1 MAGDIKPKL
10 LASVSLVSS
19 GLNSLAASSSRLAGY
34 ETAAVENGAY
44 SGGPCADYLISGYVK
59 AAAAN
64 HNAGQIDISV
74 VGALNDAPAW
84 PDVFDGTAST
94 ETVTS
99 ANIFA
104 SICKPVATILGDST
118 NDRVYPFGPT
128 GIAQL
133 FGGYVPDQWLLFI
146 AHNIHT
152 STNAWA
158 SSGHE
163 IWYTPVLD
171 QYT

>member
-1 MAGDIKPKL
+1 MAGDIKPKYL
-10 LASVSLVSS
+10 SSFSIVST

-34 ETAAVENGAY
+34 ETAAIDLAGY
-44 SGGPCADYLISGYVK
+44 SGGPLEDLLLAGSFTAGG
-59 AAAAN
+59 AN
-64 HNAGQIDISV
+64 SQAGQIDVWVIGSQ
-74 VGALNDAPAW
+74 NDTPRW
-84 PDVFDGTAST
+84 PDVFDGTASA

-99 ANIFA
+99 ANILNA
-104 SICKPVATILGDST
+104 IGKPVVSITGDNVNS
-118 NDRVYPFGPT
+118 RVYDFAGVSVK
-128 GIAQL
+128 AL
-133 FGGYVPDQWLLFI
+133 FGEFMPKRIVLFI

-163 IWYTPVLD
+163 IWGTPVLS

>member
-1 MAGDIKPKL
+1 MAGDIKPKYL
-10 LASVSLVSS
+10 SSFSIVSS

-34 ETAAVENGAY
+34 ETAAIDLAGY
-44 SGGPCADYLISGYVK
+44 SGGPLADLMISGYFT
-59 AAAAN
+59 AGGSN
-64 HNAGQIDISV
+64 SQAGQIDIWVIGSQ
-74 VGALNDAPAW
+74 NDTPRW
-84 PDVFDGTAST
+84 PDVFDGTAGA

-99 ANIFA
+99 KNILNA
-104 SICKPVATILGDST
+104 IGQPAISITGDNVNS
-118 NDRVYPFGPT
+118 RVYDFKN
-128 GIAQL
+128 ISVAQL
-133 FGGYVPDQWLLFI
+133 FGPYMPKQIVLFI

-163 IWYTPVLD
+163 IFGTPVLD

>member
-1 MAGDIKPKL
+1 MAGDIKPKYL
-10 LASVSLVSS
+10 SSFSIVSS

-34 ETAAVENGAY
+34 ETNAIDLAGY
-44 SGGPCADYLISGYVK
+44 SGGPLSDLLIAGHFT
-59 AAAAN
+59 AASTN
-64 HNAGQIDISV
+64 SQVGQIDVWVIGSQ
-74 VGALNDAPAW
+74 NDTPRW

-99 ANIFA
+99 ANILSSSGRLAISITGDNVA
-104 SICKPVATILGDST
+104 S
-118 NDRVYPFGPT
+118 RVYDFGP
-128 GIAQL
+128 ISVAAL
-133 FGGYVPDQWLLFI
+133 FGPYMPKRIVLFV

-152 STNAWA
+152 TTNAWH

-163 IWYTPVLD
+163 IWGTPVLD